1 MAVPEEN
8 RRQPKKP
15 SIAIFVHAGET
26 EPTVFSTAMSNQE
39 QDQLYAWIEK
49 NPGLEE
55 LVQRAQL
62 LANDFF
68 LTKNPN
74 ETSDTTFDA
83 TQEVRDGQ

>member
-39 QDQLYAWIEK
+39 QSRPRRTRTTRPIASK
-49 NPGLEE
+49 
-55 LVQRAQL
+55 RL
-62 LANDFF
+62 LPHQKPKRNIRHNIRCNA
-68 LTKNPN
+68 
-74 ETSDTTFDA
+74 
-83 TQEVRDGQ
+83 GG